1 MVKIRFNK
9 FQLPVFFLC
18 VGLFILPSSLRG
30 AISDSPYM
38 KINFIA
44 LAALCCI
51 YSNNIKKPACIPA
64 IKTNKWLQKWCV
76 LSIIREQRACTLVI
90 GYQAR
95 LGSQVYSPKTPG
107 YPAFFK

>member
-38 KINFIA
+38 EINFFA
-44 LAALCCI
+44 LAALCCF
-51 YSNNIKKPACIPA
+51 YLNNIKKPACIPE
-64 IKTNKWLQKWCV
+64 I
-76 LSIIREQRACTLVI
+76 
-90 GYQAR
+90 
-95 LGSQVYSPKTPG
+95 
-107 YPAFFK
+107 